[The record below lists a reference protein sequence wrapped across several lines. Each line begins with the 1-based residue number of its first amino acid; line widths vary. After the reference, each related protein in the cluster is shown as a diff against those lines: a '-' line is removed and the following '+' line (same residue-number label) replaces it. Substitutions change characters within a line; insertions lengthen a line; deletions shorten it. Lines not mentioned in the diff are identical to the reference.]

1 VQQHPILQQALQ
13 HPLLARQVMQQHPLL
28 HQVLQQRLMQQM
40 QQQTQQQPQ
49 QQPQAQQGWQ
59 GNQGIGGGFGADPYG
74 AYGQQAQNPY
84 AYGQGAGQFQGGPQA
99 MPGYTVH

>member
-1 VQQHPILQQALQ
+1 
-13 HPLLARQVMQQHPLL
+13 LLARQIMQQHPLL

-40 QQQTQQQPQ
+40 QQQGQQGQQPQ
-49 QQPQAQQGWQ
+49 QQQPQGQQGWQ

-84 AYGQGAGQFQGGPQA
+84 AYAQGAGQFQGGPQA
-99 MPGYTVH
+99 MSGTTVH